1 MNNYYT
7 TVYGDTQYRM
17 AFKEVLVILNH
28 IPKSDYKK
36 IPDEIIQTL
45 KNNADYSYEYTLDM
59 EKSINEQ
66 KISNLAKAIIENFY
80 RDYWAT
86 DAEKQKMLQEEKT
99 IREKIEEE
107 KRKQYNPDNIFK
119 NKKVR
124 NDEIKLR

>member
-45 KNNADYSYEYTLDM
+45 KNNADYSYEYTLDI

-86 DAEKQKMLQEEKT
+86 DAERQKMLQEEKNV
-99 IREKIEEE
+99 RVKIEEE